1 MDGSDSHLCVMIGAS
16 LALSQSVTSHYHPC
30 GYGLSIVVT
39 NLLIGR
45 AIFLL
50 ATGSSPHA
58 DSCLPTSSQSPW
70 FTWLNERKS
79 NLRLFLFSAASAPM

>member
-1 MDGSDSHLCVMIGAS
+1 MGHLSKLDDSGEVLLNKVFEKGFSLILSSQPPSPFPQAS
-16 LALSQSVTSHYHPC
+16 LKH
-30 GYGLSIVVT
+30 LSIAVT

-58 DSCLPTSSQSPW
+58 DSCLPTSGESPW

-79 NLRLFLFSAASAPM
+79 N